1 MYSLEKMI
9 ALGIEENLD
18 LMTEQT
24 TLKISSEEQTQA
36 NSPLW
41 PSATVSMTQ
50 SQTEASSGIT
60 TDSFSTTLNAGY
72 TFSWYNWILS
82 RQSKTSY
89 SMQEVKLSQIK
100 NQIIFQIRAAYFEL
114 IRQNYSLRVLKDAF
128 DRTKE
133 RLKVVQ
139 DGFELGQRPE
149 LELLEAQ
156 QSQEQARQDLLS
168 SFFSRQ
174 QASSNLAI
182 LLNWDPLIT
191 YQIELRFPQESIG
204 FLARDPKIVDAYLEK
219 ILPIHPDIRQ
229 QELAIQQTEEAVDL
243 ARSSFAPT
251 LGISAGYTWSD
262 DAFTL
267 EEEKRSRSLS
277 LTFNLPLFNGFQH
290 SSTLQKANFNVEKT
304 RLQYQKIRSLAIK
317 EVVDVLTDVN
327 QAASSIDVA
336 QLQVQAAE
344 KAHNIQKD
352 LFQIGRVTNS
362 DLEEKSLALTKAKLQ
377 WLQRLYDY
385 NLSLA
390 NFEKVITIPLDWS
403 KVAEEQTFL
412 TQ

>member
-1 MYSLEKMI
+1 MKIVLLLLILAIPHLGVAIPNLPPLTPALEIEVIGDIGQDADQLQKFALNRSQKGMYSLEKMI

-149 LELLEAQ
+149 LELL
-156 QSQEQARQDLLS
+156 
-168 SFFSRQ
+168 
-174 QASSNLAI
+174 
-182 LLNWDPLIT
+182 
-191 YQIELRFPQESIG
+191 
-204 FLARDPKIVDAYLEK
+204 
-219 ILPIHPDIRQ
+219 
-229 QELAIQQTEEAVDL
+229 
-243 ARSSFAPT
+243 
-251 LGISAGYTWSD
+251 
-262 DAFTL
+262 
-267 EEEKRSRSLS
+267 
-277 LTFNLPLFNGFQH
+277 
-290 SSTLQKANFNVEKT
+290 
-304 RLQYQKIRSLAIK
+304 
-317 EVVDVLTDVN
+317 
-327 QAASSIDVA
+327 
-336 QLQVQAAE
+336 
-344 KAHNIQKD
+344 
-352 LFQIGRVTNS
+352 
-362 DLEEKSLALTKAKLQ
+362 
-377 WLQRLYDY
+377 
-385 NLSLA
+385 
-390 NFEKVITIPLDWS
+390 
-403 KVAEEQTFL
+403 
-412 TQ
+412 